1 MSPGWGKLRPA
12 AGCWGGE
19 SRQLRDSPSLEKV
32 ANPVVSPPPRA
43 PVRVERA
50 SSGEPGVSGEFER
63 KNGGKGERREG
74 ERGGE
79 AGRWP
84 GRAAGEC
91 VCVRARPRDGAGTL
105 TDRQTDRGL
114 TLLAHVTYDTFSYI
128 VVVRAGLCKQ
138 NVTKCYFYHH

>member
-1 MSPGWGKLRPA
+1 M
-12 AGCWGGE
+12 
-19 SRQLRDSPSLEKV
+19 
-32 ANPVVSPPPRA
+32 VSPPPRA

-128 VVVRAGLCKQ
+128 VVVRAGLCNK

>member
-1 MSPGWGKLRPA
+1 M
-12 AGCWGGE
+12 
-19 SRQLRDSPSLEKV
+19 
-32 ANPVVSPPPRA
+32 
-43 PVRVERA
+43 
-50 SSGEPGVSGEFER
+50 SGEFER

-128 VVVRAGLCKQ
+128 VVVRAGLCNK